1 MGSIHKTLLLHAEE
15 QWLSQGKHLRNHLRQ
30 KLNCPLSSCSTILLE
45 RMTDRQTMIIYIW
58 IFGRYFLENKQR
70 RLSLQGP

>member
-30 KLNCPLSSCSTILLE
+30 KLNCPLSSH
-45 RMTDRQTMIIYIW
+45 
-58 IFGRYFLENKQR
+58 QR
-70 RLSLQGP
+70 RGLQSPCSSVSWESMTVIFYLLMLLYVYLPDHL